1 MSYAVSI
8 IDRHPIAQN
17 WVHWFVSNIPP
28 VTREIKEHASG
39 IRDKMPDGALEFRNS
54 YGELGYGGPQPPRGT
69 GAHLYEITVYALS
82 LESVS
87 LGPYATLTEILTHI
101 RPHIIESAVTSGTF
115 EQ

>member
-39 IRDKMPDGALEFRNS
+39 IRDKMPTGRNSATPTELGLAASAAARHGRTPLRNHGAL
-54 YGELGYGGPQPPRGT
+54 L
-69 GAHLYEITVYALS
+69 

-87 LGPYATLTEILTHI
+87 LDHTP
-101 RPHIIESAVTSGTF
+101 
-115 EQ
+115 